1 MEKINKS
8 DTALAAIRIHLA
20 GVAFYRTAY
29 EKDPTGDSVLQYLT
43 VLDDAVK
50 QIDELV
56 NGKPAS

>member
-8 DTALAAIRIHLA
+8 DTTLAAIRIHLA

-29 EKDPTGDSVLQYLT
+29 EQNDNITTLAQYLE
-43 VLDDAVK
+43 VLFDAIQ

-56 NGKPAS
+56 NGKPTS